1 MRDSPLSVGLSGEPA
16 SPGGE
21 RRRNA
26 DVDGCANIGRP
37 CQTQS
42 MAARAP
48 EVDFDIDVVEA
59 PVCLLPW
66 QTVVWDDPVNLM
78 NYVSYVFR
86 SYFGYSVERAE
97 RLMMQVHT
105 NGSAVVASGN
115 REAMERHVVAMHGFG
130 LNATLRRAG
139 EDA

>member
-1 MRDSPLSVGLSGEPA
+1 
-16 SPGGE
+16 
-21 RRRNA
+21 
-26 DVDGCANIGRP
+26 
-37 CQTQS
+37 

-48 EVDFDIDVVEA
+48 AVDFDIDVVEA
-59 PVCLLPW
+59 PVRLLPW

-86 SYFGYSVERAE
+86 SYFGYSAERAE
-97 RLMMQVHT
+97 RLMMQVHN

-130 LNATLRRAG
+130 LNATLRRAD
-139 EDA
+139 ES